1 MNRTIY
7 LLKPL
12 GQALPEMT
20 HRYGKPFQFVSEEQA
35 EGEARKLA
43 EFYPN
48 HRCYVEPI
56 EQTGGE
62 VFLVA
67 ADPP

>member
-20 HRYGKPFQFVSEEQA
+20 HRYGKPYQFVSEEQA
-35 EGEARKLA
+35 ESEARKLA
-43 EFYPN
+43 EFYPSY
-48 HRCYVEPI
+48 HCYVDRV

-67 ADPP
+67 AKPP